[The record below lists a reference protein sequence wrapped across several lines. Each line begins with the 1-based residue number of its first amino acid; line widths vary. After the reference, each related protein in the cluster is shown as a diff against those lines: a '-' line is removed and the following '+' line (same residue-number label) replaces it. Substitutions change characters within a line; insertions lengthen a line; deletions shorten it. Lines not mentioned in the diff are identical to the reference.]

1 MRRIS
6 GTLLTLGSAFAIA
19 FAMAIAGCQANPNE
33 AIQTTSD
40 ASLRPLSKAEALAD
54 LRQLSGLLRTLYGP
68 YEFKEARFG
77 YKISDLLAKAE
88 QQLKKTKSD
97 DEVFGVYAEVLAAL
111 EDGHVSID
119 FPLSNTGIKRF
130 RIPMF
135 VFPVEGKAVVGSVG
149 DNMKGSLAEVG
160 DELVAVDGK
169 SPFSY
174 LSTILKYEGLAT
186 KESEIHSIFRVL
198 NRPSYMTDLKPTSPT
213 VKLRFRRADG
223 SEFTEEWPWEV
234 EKYQPAASKFM
245 VANSKRPVYGF
256 PRMEEFN
263 RTSKGSYQEFG
274 SPTPFFLTPESQQ
287 EFNFVQVHADA
298 RHRTKFGLKDD
309 EKPEIFAALYEHD
322 GARILLVRSYTYDHE
337 DFSNEVYMKGYRA
350 ILNQWE
356 PFADV
361 LVLDQTHNGGGSYC
375 EDFYRLFIQEEQDG
389 VVTRINA
396 DRNWIISFHEW
407 ADWAAKEAKLPI
419 IADSLRYMASE
430 VEKAYDAG
438 LKITKPLAMWGS
450 PTLLPDSYTWKK
462 PMLVLA
468 DELAGSCADIFPM
481 LIKHNKTAKIFGEKT
496 MGLGGS
502 VEALGTLTHSRITI
516 YGTRSLFT
524 SHRQD
529 GVYTN
534 DVWVEN
540 NGVVPDYRYTH
551 TLEDFRNGFV
561 KYIETFSDRAVEQIP

>member
-6 GTLLTLGSAFAIA
+6 GTLLALTSAL
-19 FAMAIAGCQANPNE
+19 AIAGCQSSFNDS
-33 AIQTTSD
+33 IQTTDES
-40 ASLRPLSKAEALAD
+40 SLRPLSKAEALSD
-54 LRQLSGLLRTLYGP
+54 LRQLSSLLKTLYGP
-68 YEFKEARFG
+68 YEFKEERFG
-77 YKISDLLAKAE
+77 YKISDLVSKAE
-88 QQLKKTKSD
+88 QQLKKTKND
-97 DEVFGVYAEVLAAL
+97 DEVFGLYAEILAAL

-119 FPLSNTGIKRF
+119 FPLSNTGIKRY

-135 VFPVEGKAVVGSVG
+135 VFPIEGKTVVGSVG
-149 DNMKGSLAEVG
+149 DNMKGTLAEVG
-160 DELVAVDGK
+160 HELIAVDGK
-169 SPFSY
+169 NPFSY

-186 KESEIHSIFRVL
+186 KESQAHLIFRVL
-198 NRPSYMTDLKPTSPT
+198 SRPSYMTELKPTSPT
-213 VKLRFRRADG
+213 VKLRFRKSDG

-234 EKYQPAASKFM
+234 ERYQPASSKFM
-245 VANSKRPVYGF
+245 TAHAKRPIYGF

-263 RTSKGSYQEFG
+263 RASKGSYQEFG
-274 SPTPFFLTPESQQ
+274 NPTPFFLTPEAQ
-287 EFNFVQVHADA
+287 ETFNFVEVQADA
-298 RHRTKFGLKDD
+298 RHRAKFGLKDD
-309 EKPEIFAALYEHD
+309 EKPEIYAALYEHD
-322 GARILLVRSYTYDHE
+322 GARILLVRSYSYDHE

-375 EDFYRLFIQEEQDG
+375 EDFYQLFIQKEQDG
-389 VVTRINA
+389 VVTKINA
-396 DRNWIISFHEW
+396 DRNWIISFHDW

-438 LKITKPLAMWGS
+438 LRITKPLSMWGS
-450 PTLLPDSYTWKK
+450 PTLRPDEYTWQK

-468 DELAGSCADIFPM
+468 DELAGSCADVFPM
-481 LIKHNKTAKIFGEKT
+481 LMKHNKTAKIFGEKT
-496 MGLGGS
+496 MGLGGN
-502 VEALGTLTHSRITI
+502 VEALGTLTHSRITV

-524 SHRQD
+524 SHRKD
-529 GVYTN
+529 GIYTK

-540 NGVVPDYRYTH
+540 NGVEPDYLYAH